1 MEGRERVRR
10 HLVGGGADRP
20 PLIAFAT
27 RFAARLEQVDPD
39 SLWRDPGVLTR
50 ALLGLEALFGLDAI
64 VVDVPPV
71 ALRVDAL
78 APVADGVAR
87 LRALLGDRTALV
99 LAVPGPLTLGD
110 PGRSRAPEGLDEVAA
125 GLLEAVNQLGPA
137 HADCLAVVERT
148 RVGGDDAPLLDE
160 ALAPLWNIA
169 RHYATASLLV
179 AAEGGIEL
187 ADTGAD
193 AVTVWSG
200 ISPEELAAGG
210 ARHVGWPIDPSSPAP
225 VLRETP
231 PGGFYTLRGE
241 LPAETEIDWLRQLV
255 AAVGR

>member
-1 MEGRERVRR
+1 MRSWSTC
-10 HLVGGGADRP
+10 RP
-20 PLIAFAT
+20 WRCGWT
-27 RFAARLEQVDPD
+27 RSPRSPTGWRACARCSETAPRSC
-39 SLWRDPGVLTR
+39 SLC
-50 ALLGLEALFGLDAI
+50 
-64 VVDVPPV
+64 
-71 ALRVDAL
+71 
-78 APVADGVAR
+78 
-87 LRALLGDRTALV
+87 
-99 LAVPGPLTLGD
+99 
-110 PGRSRAPEGLDEVAA
+110 PGRSRSAIPAATGAPEGLDEVAA